1 METKKI
7 EEEAVFLSNENV
19 LSNINWNYTSELERL
34 KTKYYDGFKSGVK
47 FAQRWISVEEELP
60 EEGVSVLIKND
71 FGYFGINVLENG
83 IWRMCTV
90 EKIAGFLNLKE
101 YELEKF
107 AKPTHWRPIELK

>member
-1 METKKI
+1 METIKEGAEI
-7 EEEAVFLSNENV
+7 YYQSNEYQK
-19 LSNINWNYTSELERL
+19 SNSLNRFYNI
-34 KTKYYDGFKSGVK
+34 FKAGVE
-47 FAQRWISVEEELP
+47 FAQRWISVEDELP

-90 EKIAGFLNLKE
+90 EKIAGLLNLKE
-101 YELEKF
+101 YELENF